1 MDLAQ
6 KANRVK
12 RELHA
17 AVSKPDSNSVRHA
30 MDAFDAFVDG
40 VVDEIAALKKASG
53 SATDESLGTFEQRP
67 EYATE
72 SDLRH
77 LDS

>member
-12 RELHA
+12 RDLHIA
-17 AVSKPDSNSVRHA
+17 LSKPDSNSVRHA
-30 MDAFDAFVDG
+30 MVAFDAFVDG
-40 VVDEIAALKKASG
+40 VVVELAALKKAADRSR
-53 SATDESLGTFEQRP
+53 DEPAETFEPQP

-72 SDLRH
+72 SDLRA
-77 LDS
+77 LN